1 LYTFAPEPGSKVGGT
16 VQVKA
21 ASSGV
26 TLTAAVSG
34 LAPGHAYIVDADP
47 LPCEFLV
54 GGPSQAFPKAFRA
67 DASGRATVVWTV
79 PDGMAGSA
87 SVQALS
93 SRGTY
98 VVLACADLS

>member
-1 LYTFAPEPGSKVGGT
+1 
-16 VQVKA
+16 
-21 ASSGV
+21 
-26 TLTAAVSG
+26 
-34 LAPGHAYIVDADP
+34 
-47 LPCEFLV
+47 V

-79 PDGMAGSA
+79 PNGMAGSA